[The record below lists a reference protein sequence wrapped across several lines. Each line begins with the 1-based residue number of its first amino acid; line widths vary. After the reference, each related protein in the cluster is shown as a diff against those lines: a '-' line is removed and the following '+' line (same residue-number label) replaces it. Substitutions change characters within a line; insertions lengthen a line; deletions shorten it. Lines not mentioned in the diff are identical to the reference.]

1 MHLWKQLLS
10 AEDEVL
16 SLGNLFTAPQLPVT
30 VLSSFHQS
38 TLLHFPWKHSC
49 DISAPSIHFTT
60 ALCTAETP
68 NFLWVWF
75 STISGYLSLVDGSG
89 WKLWAS
95 GLGVVN
101 NSTEI
106 ETDLIQLTIS
116 DKKGVQKIM
125 KKKKGSESDCTNFTQ
140 LTFLIQFLLFSF
152 SAAFTSSLL
161 MLLVH

>member
-125 KKKKGSESDCTNFTQ
+125 KKKRKWVWLYKLHTTDVSYPV
-140 LTFLIQFLLFSF
+140 LTFQF
-152 SAAFTSSLL
+152 
-161 MLLVH
+161 